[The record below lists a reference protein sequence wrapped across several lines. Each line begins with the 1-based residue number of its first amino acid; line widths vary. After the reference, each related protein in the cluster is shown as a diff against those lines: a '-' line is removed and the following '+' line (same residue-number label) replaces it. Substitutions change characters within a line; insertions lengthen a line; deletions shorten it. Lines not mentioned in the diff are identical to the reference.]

1 VQDFDGRIASL
12 KPRIEMMQGQLQV
25 AMAAHSDYLQR
36 LAEVELHDQKERLLT
51 YRAQARFALASIFD
65 RMSASSK

>member
-1 VQDFDGRIASL
+1 
-12 KPRIEMMQGQLQV
+12 MMQGQLQF

-36 LAEVELHDQKERLLT
+36 LVELELNDQKERLLT

-65 RMSASSK
+65 RMSASSE